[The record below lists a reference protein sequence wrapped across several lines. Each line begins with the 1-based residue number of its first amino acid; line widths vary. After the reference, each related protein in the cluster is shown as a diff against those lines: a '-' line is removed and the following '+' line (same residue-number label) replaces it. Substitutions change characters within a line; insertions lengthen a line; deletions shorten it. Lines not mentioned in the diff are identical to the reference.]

1 MRAVVHL
8 HSTSLA
14 YMHSTSFGI
23 VTYVTYMHSTP
34 FRIVTYVAYMHST
47 SFRIV
52 TYVAYMHSTLTNLHL
67 AYQRG
72 RPMPDANSSRLVLE
86 YMLVNRPVFV
96 KAYHN
101 RVYSYSS
108 GSKFS
113 EVAYPLQQWMEQ
125 LESQRAKNPSL
136 PSAKRTLKLL
146 NNVNN
151 LHRVVGDALISF
163 VKAKPE
169 PFLTHILKSKDHFWS
184 IGKVYKFCMTFVFL
198 LRYVFGYK
206 SQHQWRKFT
215 VRVVLCTCCT
225 SSLSHLKPNHSQ
237 ERDYKL
243 NVRCFDVFLHKHKQ
257 VFEASQQYQA
267 LPENPSTPPRKRAH
281 ASASLSS
288 DSPAPK
294 VRKTYKVG
302 VELTESESD
311 DEE

>member
-1 MRAVVHL
+1 M
-8 HSTSLA
+8 
-14 YMHSTSFGI
+14 YSTSFGI

-136 PSAKRTLKLL
+136 PSVKRTLKLL

-151 LHRVVGDALISF
+151 LHRVVGDTLISF

-169 PFLTHILKSKDHFWS
+169 PFLAHILKSKDHFWS
-184 IGKVYKFCMTFVFL
+184 IGKVFKFCMTFVFL

-215 VRVVLCTCCT
+215 VRVVLCTCYVSVSSQTKPFTGTRLQIERSMFRCVLTQGQTGVRSVPTVSSATREPLNT
-225 SSLSHLKPNHSQ
+225 SAKTCARKCIEFRFPSPQSEK
-237 ERDYKL
+237 
-243 NVRCFDVFLHKHKQ
+243 DVQ
-257 VFEASQQYQA
+257 S
-267 LPENPSTPPRKRAH
+267 RR
-281 ASASLSS
+281 
-288 DSPAPK
+288 
-294 VRKTYKVG
+294 G
-302 VELTESESD
+302 VD
-311 DEE
+311 

>member
-1 MRAVVHL
+1 
-8 HSTSLA
+8 
-14 YMHSTSFGI
+14 
-23 VTYVTYMHSTP
+23 
-34 FRIVTYVAYMHST
+34 
-47 SFRIV
+47 
-52 TYVAYMHSTLTNLHL
+52 
-67 AYQRG
+67 
-72 RPMPDANSSRLVLE
+72 MPDANSSRLVLE

-151 LHRVVGDALISF
+151 LHRVVGDTLISF

-169 PFLTHILKSKDHFWS
+169 PFLSHILKSKDHFWT
-184 IGKVYKFCMTFVFL
+184 IGKVFKFCMTFVFL

-215 VRVVLCTCCT
+215 VRVVLCTCLSTDPCLISNQTIHITGTRLQIERSMFRCVLTQAQTGVRSVPTVSSATREPLHT
-225 SSLSHLKPNHSQ
+225 SAKTCARKCIIEFRFPIPQSEK
-237 ERDYKL
+237 
-243 NVRCFDVFLHKHKQ
+243 DVQ
-257 VFEASQQYQA
+257 S
-267 LPENPSTPPRKRAH
+267 RR
-281 ASASLSS
+281 
-288 DSPAPK
+288 
-294 VRKTYKVG
+294 G
-302 VELTESESD
+302 VD
-311 DEE
+311 

>member
-1 MRAVVHL
+1 M
-8 HSTSLA
+8 STDPCS
-14 YMHSTSFGI
+14 SKPTTTGF
-23 VTYVTYMHSTP
+23 TP
-34 FRIVTYVAYMHST
+34 
-47 SFRIV
+47 
-52 TYVAYMHSTLTNLHL
+52 
-67 AYQRG
+67 
-72 RPMPDANSSRLVLE
+72 D
-86 YMLVNRPVFV
+86 
-96 KAYHN
+96 
-101 RVYSYSS
+101 SS

-151 LHRVVGDALISF
+151 LHRVVGDVLISF

-267 LPENPSTPPRKRAH
+267 LPENTSTPPRKRAH

-302 VELTESESD
+302 AELTESESD